1 MTTILYRVNKILF
14 SGCHMMVV
22 VSKKVFNQAVD
33 KKREMLDMEEG
44 QDMFDPEF
52 YLAQYQVKNVKDRS
66 MKTLC
71 GRYRDVVSCGPGDE
85 LVTDRPECE
94 TSDRLV
100 LYCVTPPGEA
110 AWVVDQYRR
119 IEGVEAG
126 PEGPES
132 IS

>member
-1 MTTILYRVNKILF
+1 MNL
-14 SGCHMMVV
+14 
-22 VSKKVFNQAVD
+22 
-33 KKREMLDMEEG
+33 EEG
-44 QDMFDPEF
+44 QDMFDREF
-52 YLAQYQVKNVKDRS
+52 YLAQYKVKNVKDQS
-66 MKTLC
+66 VKTLC
-71 GRYRDVVSCGPGDE
+71 GRYRDVVSFDPGDE
-85 LVTDRPECE
+85 LVIDRPDCE

-100 LYCVTPPGEA
+100 LYCVSSPGEA